1 MPTPTPSACASSP
14 LAYYGH
20 TNKDERGH
28 VLPPGTWQRLNVH
41 LQNVASLASFFAEPF
56 GLAAEARLAGLLHDL
71 GKYSE
76 RFQSRL
82 RDPAIHGINH
92 WSMGALHARQLHALE
107 AAFAIEGHHTGIP
120 ALLVDDPSSGLESLK
135 NRLSRL
141 GNACSEEING
151 FPESLEELV
160 KRHEAENPIV
170 ATSGKPPIGCDFPS
184 AFRTRML
191 FSALVDADY
200 LDTESHFSPDLA
212 RTRSSTKLSPDSALQ
227 ALLKTIRSKSN
238 AGTVNSVRQRLLQN
252 CLDSARTAKGV
263 FTLTAPTG
271 SGKTL
276 SSLAFAL
283 AHAAEHNLRRVI
295 VVIPFTSI
303 IEQTAE
309 VYRSIFD
316 PVFGSGYVLEHHSA
330 STPDSHENSKDSLK
344 NRLSVE
350 NWDAP
355 LVVTTSVQFF
365 ESLFAHKPA
374 PCRKLHNIA
383 ESVVLFDEVQ
393 TLPIR
398 LVPSLLSTLNLLTKE
413 CAASIVFGSA
423 TQPAFLSASRA
434 IEGGWSP
441 VEINSR
447 SNDMARALIRTRIN
461 ISSDKKSWSTVAD
474 SIAAENQILCIVNLK
489 RHAEELFRLLDG
501 CAGAFHLS
509 TNLCPEHRRQKLTS
523 IRECLVRG
531 EPCRLISTQLIEAG
545 VDLDFPR
552 VFRAMAPLESIVQS
566 AGRCNREG
574 RSIVPGEVL
583 VFTPEDHGLPS
594 GSYSQATAVT
604 TAFFN
609 ENPEIDLHS
618 PQTYAN
624 YFSRLYGTLGPAER
638 NEDPVFK
645 ASAELNFPEAA
656 RSCRLIAQGTKSVAV
671 RYQAGEELIKKMRL
685 EKHLERS
692 EWRTLQ
698 HFSISFYES
707 AFQKCLARGVIV
719 QPHPDIDFYFW
730 NGVYDQNLGVTEP
743 SNDDFNL

>member
-1 MPTPTPSACASSP
+1 MPDFTQSVCADHP
-14 LAYYGH
+14 VTYYGH
-20 TNKDERGH
+20 TSKDESGR
-28 VLPPGTWQRLNVH
+28 VLHHKTWQKLSEH
-41 LQNVASLASFFAEPF
+41 LQNVASLAAGFANSFGMSP
-56 GLAAEARLAGLLHDL
+56 EARLAGLLHDL

-76 RFQSRL
+76 RFQFRL
-82 RDPAIHGINH
+82 RDPSIHGINH
-92 WSMGALHARQLHALE
+92 WSMGALRAWQLHSLE

-120 ALLVDDPSSGLESLK
+120 ALLVDDLPNGLESLK
-135 NRLSRL
+135 NRLLRL
-141 GNACSEEING
+141 SESDSYEING
-151 FPESLEELV
+151 FPESLADLLSRYEV
-160 KRHEAENPIV
+160 ENPKITIPEN
-170 ATSGKPPIGCDFPS
+170 ALAACDFRT
-184 AFRTRML
+184 AFKVRML

-212 RTRSSTKLSPDSALQ
+212 KKRRSSELSPHQ
-227 ALLKTIRSKSN
+227 ALEVLLEAIRSKTTTG
-238 AGTVNSVRQRLLQN
+238 AVNTVRQRLLQN
-252 CLDSARTAKGV
+252 CLDSAHKPQGV

-303 IEQTAE
+303 IEQTAQ
-309 VYRSIFD
+309 VYRSIFA

-330 STPDSHENSKDSLK
+330 SNPESPETSQERIR
-344 NRLSVE
+344 NRLAVE

-365 ESLFAHKPA
+365 ESLFSHKPA

-393 TLPIR
+393 TLPLR
-398 LVPSLLSTLNLLTKE
+398 LVPSLLSALNLLTKE
-413 CAASIVFGSA
+413 CAASVVFGSA

-441 VEINSR
+441 AEINSQ
-447 SNDMARALIRTRIN
+447 SDDMARALIRTRIST
-461 ISSDKKSWSTVAD
+461 SSEKKSWPTVAD
-474 SIAAENQILCIVNLK
+474 TIAAENQILCIVNLK
-489 RHAEELFRLLDG
+489 RHAEELFRLIDG

-509 TNLCPEHRRQKLTS
+509 TNLCPEHRRQKLTA

-545 VDLDFPR
+545 VDLDFPK
-552 VFRAMAPLESIVQS
+552 VFRSIAPLESIVQS

-574 RSIVPGEVL
+574 RSIVPGDVL
-583 VFTPEDHGLPS
+583 VFTPADHGLPS

-604 TAFFN
+604 TAFLD
-609 ENPEIDLHS
+609 ENPDIDLHS
-618 PQTYAN
+618 PHTYAK
-624 YFSRLYGTLGPAER
+624 YFSRLYGTLGPAEK

-645 ASAELNFPEAA
+645 ASARLNFPEAS
-656 RSCRLIAQGTKSVAV
+656 RSCRLIAEGTKSVAV

-698 HFSISFYES
+698 YFSVSFYES
-707 AFQKCLARGVIV
+707 AFQKSLARGVIV

>member
-1 MPTPTPSACASSP
+1 MPTHTQSGSAAHT
-14 LAYYGH
+14 LTYYGH
-20 TNKDERGH
+20 SNKDESGE
-28 VLPPGTWQRLNVH
+28 VLHCETWQKLSAH
-41 LQNVASLASFFAEPF
+41 LQNVASLAAGFANPF
-56 GLAAEARLAGLLHDL
+56 GMAPEARLAGLLHDL

-76 RFQSRL
+76 RFQFRL
-82 RDPAIHGINH
+82 RDPSIRGINH
-92 WSMGALHARQLHALE
+92 WSMGALRAQQLHALE

-120 ALLVDDPSSGLESLK
+120 ALLVDDSPSGLESLK
-135 NRLSRL
+135 NRLSRI
-141 GNACSEEING
+141 GKSGSQEING
-151 FPESLEELV
+151 FPESLADLLS
-160 KRHEAENPIV
+160 RHEVENPKITAHGNSLV
-170 ATSGKPPIGCDFPS
+170 ARDFQS
-184 AFRTRML
+184 AFKIRML

-212 RTRSSTKLSPDSALQ
+212 KRRHSTKLSPHQ
-227 ALLKTIRSKSN
+227 ALEVLLMAIRSKSTAGAVN
-238 AGTVNSVRQRLLQN
+238 AVRQSLLQN
-252 CLDSARTAKGV
+252 CLDFAHKPKGV

-303 IEQTAE
+303 IEQTAQ
-309 VYRSIFD
+309 VFRSILA
-316 PVFGSGYVLEHHSA
+316 PVFGSEYVLEHHSA
-330 STPDSHENSKDSLK
+330 SNPECFETSPESIR
-344 NRLSVE
+344 NRLAVE

-365 ESLFAHKPA
+365 ESLFSHKPA

-393 TLPIR
+393 TLPLR
-398 LVPSLLSTLNLLTKE
+398 LVPSLLSAVNLLSKE
-413 CAASIVFGSA
+413 CAASVVFGSA
-423 TQPAFLSASRA
+423 TQPAFLSAYRA

-441 VEINSR
+441 LEINSR
-447 SNDMARALIRTRIN
+447 SNEMAKALIRTRISV
-461 ISSDKKSWSTVAD
+461 SSEKKSWPTIAD

-489 RHAEELFRLLDG
+489 RHAEEIFRLLDG

-509 TNLCPEHRRQKLTS
+509 TNLCPEHRRQKLAM
-523 IRECLVRG
+523 IRECLMRG

-545 VDLDFPR
+545 VDLDFPK
-552 VFRAMAPLESIVQS
+552 VFRAMAPLDSIIQS

-574 RSIVPGEVL
+574 RSIVPGDVL

-594 GSYSQATAVT
+594 GSYSQATAIT

-609 ENPEIDLHS
+609 ENPDIDLHS
-618 PQTYAN
+618 PHTYAK
-624 YFSRLYGTLGPAER
+624 YFSRLYGTLGPAEK

-692 EWRTLQ
+692 EWRILQ
-698 HFSISFYES
+698 HFSVSFYES
-707 AFQKCLARGVIV
+707 AFQKGLARGVIV

-743 SNDDFNL
+743 TNDDFNL